1 MSAEVLAYSVP
12 TTEPLLV
19 VVSGPSGV
27 GKDAVLSSLRGRS
40 GGRPWHFAVTA
51 TTRPRRSSETDGVD
65 YIFIDPEQFQQMVHQ
80 GEFLEHAR
88 VYGNSY
94 GVPKKQAREAMEQGK
109 DVILKVDV
117 QGAATIKE
125 LAPQGVFIF
134 LVPPSIEDLRKRLTL
149 RATESSNSLG
159 VRLETAQNELE
170 QASSFDY
177 SVVNRDGGL
186 DEAVALIEAIILAE
200 KCRVKPRRVSL

>member
-1 MSAEVLAYSVP
+1 MSAEVSAYSLP
-12 TTEPLLV
+12 KTEPLLV

-40 GGRPWHFAVTA
+40 EGRPWHFAVTA
-51 TTRPRRSSETDGVD
+51 TTRPRRSNEKDGVD
-65 YIFIDPEQFQQMVHQ
+65 YIFIDPEQFQQMVPQ
-80 GEFLEHAR
+80 GEFLEHAM
-88 VYGNSY
+88 VYGNWY
-94 GVPKKQAREAMEQGK
+94 GVPKKQAREAMAQGK

-134 LVPPSIEDLRKRLTL
+134 LVPPSIEELRKRLTL
-149 RATESSNSLG
+149 RATESSHSLG

-177 SVVNRDGGL
+177 KVVNRDGGL
-186 DEAVALIEAIILAE
+186 DEAVTLIEAIILSE
-200 KCRVKPRRVSL
+200 KCRVQPCRVSI

>member
-1 MSAEVLAYSVP
+1 MSVEGAAYSLP
-12 TTEPLLV
+12 RTEPLLV
-19 VVSGPSGV
+19 VMSGPSGV

-40 GGRPWHFAVTA
+40 MGRPWHFAVTA
-51 TTRPRRSSETDGVD
+51 TTRPRRSNEIDGVD
-65 YIFIDPEQFQQMVHQ
+65 YIFIEAEQFQQMVHR

-88 VYGNSY
+88 VYGNWY

-109 DVILKVDV
+109 DFILKVDV
-117 QGAATIKE
+117 QGAATIKD

-134 LVPPSIEDLRKRLTL
+134 LVPPSIEELRNRLTL
-149 RATESSNSLG
+149 RATESSESLV

-186 DEAVALIEAIILAE
+186 DEAVTLIEAIILAE